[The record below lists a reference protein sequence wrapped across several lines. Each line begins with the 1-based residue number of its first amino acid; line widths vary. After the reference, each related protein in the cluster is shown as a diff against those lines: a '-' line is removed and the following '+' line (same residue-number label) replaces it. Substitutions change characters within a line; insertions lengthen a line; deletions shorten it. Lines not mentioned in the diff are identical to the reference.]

1 MEERGEAIVLIGFM
15 GAGKSSIGR
24 ALAHRTGLPLYDT
37 DELVA
42 RRLGMPITDIFAQH
56 GEAAFRDAETTELC
70 GLQPQ
75 PAIVVTGGGIVL
87 RSENVNALRRLG
99 VVVHLTADEATLFER
114 ATRRATRPLL
124 QTENPRARFAQLL
137 QTRDALYLGAADVTL
152 DTSGLRRDEV
162 VDSVLDELRKRDR
175 HVA

>member
-24 ALAHRTGLPLYDT
+24 ALAHRTGLPLFDT

-42 RRLGMPITDIFAQH
+42 RRLEMPITEIFARH
-56 GEAAFRDAETTELC
+56 GEAAFRNAETTELC
-70 GLQPQ
+70 ALRPQ
-75 PAIVVTGGGIVL
+75 PAVVVTGGGIVL
-87 RSENVNALRRLG
+87 RPENVSALRRLG

-124 QTENPRARFAQLL
+124 QTENPRARFAELL
-137 QTRDALYLGAADVTL
+137 AARSALYVAAADVTL

-162 VDSVLDELRKRDR
+162 VDAVLSELAKLEGR
-175 HVA
+175 AA

>member
-15 GAGKSSIGR
+15 GAGKSSVGR
-24 ALAHRTGLPLYDT
+24 ALAHRTGLPLFDT

-42 RRLGMPITDIFAQH
+42 RRLGMPITDIFAQL

-70 GLQPQ
+70 GLPPR
-75 PAIVVTGGGIVL
+75 PAIVVTGGGIVI
-87 RSENVNALRRLG
+87 RPENVNALRRLG
-99 VVVHLTADEATLFER
+99 VVVHLTADEGTLFER

-124 QTENPRARFAQLL
+124 QTENPRARFAELL

-175 HVA
+175 HIA